1 MLKKPIQEPSDWAGD
16 PIQNEKKQQQN
27 FSSNSYHGFCLFVSD
42 VKFKYSLRVLEYS
55 YLFSYSRTIKYTIN
69 RRSNKNW
76 VLEFMDSIVF
86 HFSKFFDW
94 QKLQKSLKF

>member
-42 VKFKYSLRVLEYS
+42 AKFKYSLRVP
-55 YLFSYSRTIKYTIN
+55 
-69 RRSNKNW
+69 
-76 VLEFMDSIVF
+76 
-86 HFSKFFDW
+86 
-94 QKLQKSLKF
+94 